1 MKDRATPDQRINP
14 PTDGNAIHELHFKIV
29 FHARRKVSEQEE
41 QLFAIKLYK
50 DNKYIRPADAE
61 PPMCYG
67 PRMRE
72 SEDRGLYRCQYLCKQ
87 F

>member
-41 QLFAIKLYK
+41 QLIAIKLYK
-50 DNKYIRPADAE
+50 DKKYISPKDL
-61 PPMCYG
+61 PMLSHQCVTDLG
-67 PRMRE
+67 CEGVRIE
-72 SEDRGLYRCQYLCKQ
+72 G
-87 F
+87 FI